1 MCGSL
6 LAGNRWADIARL
18 LPGRT
23 DNAIKNHWNSAL
35 RRELRKLNRQKSAI
49 IPALSQGVDAAGR
62 VEHVAAKLRRQQ
74 KGARVRVASRRADGF
89 GGGEPAG
96 IGISAG
102 ADAACARADGLL
114 PANGA
119 SGEAIAACAQCMVTD
134 ASAAAAAVSRSTD
147 WGDMN
152 PEQDAAVAAAV
163 SAAVAASSGLTQLQE
178 LTLAAE
184 EGGACDASDS
194 HLLKHNLNALNQAWQ
209 TSADP
214 PSEHDVGRIS
224 QQVSWLQEFCEN
236 LVENSLQ
243 RSLAQQQEQMHGTHP
258 KAGDPKLPARRKRA
272 AEAEESDNKSC
283 AMRKRHKSA
292 QQLLSSFADGDASD
306 AEAECLRES
315 LVNCDDDCL
324 AECLPDWHVLA
335 DSETVELCA
344 GFRSAEGAPP
354 TPLEGILSPGMRGAL
369 TSEFGSG
376 ARRIAGML
384 RRAGGG
390 AGGGAGGCAGGA
402 YGGQINGANS
412 ANGAVV
418 SERGAGGHCVVGS
431 TGSAASGA
439 EGSTDGGVE
448 GVAGVEGVVGGA
460 GRPCTIGGAGTMG
473 GSSNSTVGDGHR
485 EIHREIQREFSP
497 LSATA
502 LLSPPGSL
510 FSASAKFISAC
521 TSAAV
526 DGATDGAAVGDGGA
540 INGAIDA
547 SATAG
552 FAAARGLLSPNTLH
566 FDVEELLKLVGG
578 GVATKQQAV
587 DEVLQSP
594 RGAPV
599 VQMGISFGS
608 SPVPSLG
615 ALPMFTMAG
624 QGISPRRT
632 MGVAGAAADANLP
645 GAMGA
650 TGAPVSTAEAA
661 AVAPMS
667 AVGHVATPTLYAA
680 APAGAPLLRIGG
692 GGAPRGRIMMGIG
705 NMRRSAVHPPLASLR
720 QEGGG
725 RSAGERHTE
734 PSMLMGYD
742 GSAPSV
748 APGGPRGALGLRPR
762 LSAAE
767 AMVKGPVR
775 MFSMCRAP
783 RRLETPPVTPVDHAD
798 TSDHGEIGNHRT
810 TLPGSSRPP
819 PTPTLSH
826 GIAHTSSVAEE
837 HPTVPTARAG
847 GSSGGAATWRPPA
860 AQGLRISAQGAL
872 PGAPSTPQRGNIAAA
887 LGEDARVHSRPS
899 SGVASEHLSSLWS
912 ALSDPNKRAMEEVL
926 GFLNLDT
933 PRSRGAADAGGDIE
947 RRRIE
952 TSWGSPAG
960 RGSDLCEASD
970 DEAEGGANLVG
981 SSSGPPGCML
991 RLMPTACS

>member
-74 KGARVRVASRRADGF
+74 KGARVRVASRRVDGF

-184 EGGACDASDS
+184 DGGACDASDS

-335 DSETVELCA
+335 DSETVEL
-344 GFRSAEGAPP
+344 
-354 TPLEGILSPGMRGAL
+354 
-369 TSEFGSG
+369 
-376 ARRIAGML
+376 
-384 RRAGGG
+384 
-390 AGGGAGGCAGGA
+390 
-402 YGGQINGANS
+402 
-412 ANGAVV
+412 
-418 SERGAGGHCVVGS
+418 
-431 TGSAASGA
+431 
-439 EGSTDGGVE
+439 
-448 GVAGVEGVVGGA
+448 
-460 GRPCTIGGAGTMG
+460 
-473 GSSNSTVGDGHR
+473 
-485 EIHREIQREFSP
+485 
-497 LSATA
+497 
-502 LLSPPGSL
+502 
-510 FSASAKFISAC
+510 
-521 TSAAV
+521 
-526 DGATDGAAVGDGGA
+526 
-540 INGAIDA
+540 
-547 SATAG
+547 
-552 FAAARGLLSPNTLH
+552 
-566 FDVEELLKLVGG
+566 
-578 GVATKQQAV
+578 
-587 DEVLQSP
+587 
-594 RGAPV
+594 
-599 VQMGISFGS
+599 
-608 SPVPSLG
+608 
-615 ALPMFTMAG
+615 
-624 QGISPRRT
+624 
-632 MGVAGAAADANLP
+632 
-645 GAMGA
+645 
-650 TGAPVSTAEAA
+650 
-661 AVAPMS
+661 
-667 AVGHVATPTLYAA
+667 
-680 APAGAPLLRIGG
+680 
-692 GGAPRGRIMMGIG
+692 
-705 NMRRSAVHPPLASLR
+705 
-720 QEGGG
+720 
-725 RSAGERHTE
+725 
-734 PSMLMGYD
+734 
-742 GSAPSV
+742 
-748 APGGPRGALGLRPR
+748 
-762 LSAAE
+762 
-767 AMVKGPVR
+767 
-775 MFSMCRAP
+775 
-783 RRLETPPVTPVDHAD
+783 
-798 TSDHGEIGNHRT
+798 
-810 TLPGSSRPP
+810 
-819 PTPTLSH
+819 
-826 GIAHTSSVAEE
+826 
-837 HPTVPTARAG
+837 
-847 GSSGGAATWRPPA
+847 
-860 AQGLRISAQGAL
+860 
-872 PGAPSTPQRGNIAAA
+872 
-887 LGEDARVHSRPS
+887 
-899 SGVASEHLSSLWS
+899 
-912 ALSDPNKRAMEEVL
+912 
-926 GFLNLDT
+926 
-933 PRSRGAADAGGDIE
+933 
-947 RRRIE
+947 
-952 TSWGSPAG
+952 
-960 RGSDLCEASD
+960 
-970 DEAEGGANLVG
+970 
-981 SSSGPPGCML
+981 
-991 RLMPTACS
+991 